1 METLREVPLRSV
13 HAFQTESETVLEVE
27 LPRKE
32 PKLTVTL
39 SNRLLTVRAPRRRE
53 AERWHM
59 NADVTGV

>member
-1 METLREVPLRSV
+1 METLTEVPLRSV

-27 LPRKE
+27 LPRRE

-39 SNRLLTVRAPRRRE
+39 ADHLLTVRAPRRPDPK
-53 AERWHM
+53 RWHM